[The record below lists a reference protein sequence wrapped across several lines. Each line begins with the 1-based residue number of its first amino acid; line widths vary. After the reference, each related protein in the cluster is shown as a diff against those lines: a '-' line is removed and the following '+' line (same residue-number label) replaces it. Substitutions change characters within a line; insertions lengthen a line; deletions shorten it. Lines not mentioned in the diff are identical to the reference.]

1 MTTQK
6 YRDASQL
13 LLQQAETEL
22 AAGDARQAAEKGWGA
37 AAQKVKAVCEERGWR
52 HVSHR
57 DLRNAAKTLSRETDD
72 HEIRLLFDAVNKL
85 HKNFYED
92 FYNVEEVGEGLDD
105 VRRFIDKLDAL
116 SRSAEHQ

>member
-6 YRDASQL
+6 YQDACQTL
-13 LLQQAETEL
+13 LEQANVEL

-37 AAQKVKAVCEERGWR
+37 AAQKVKAVCEERGWQ

-57 DLRNAAKTLSRETDD
+57 DLRNAAKTLSREADD

-116 SRSAEHQ
+116 S